1 MSEYQVGQ
9 GAEQVLTAVFT
20 FYDAEGNVLQETP
33 VTLIPKEQEEN
44 GNQHA

>member
-20 FYDAEGNVLQETP
+20 FYDEAGNVIQETP